1 LERVG
6 ASQQRAAARCDR
18 QDVAGQSV
26 STAIMIRREGHP
38 VPEVAMAQDRPDP
51 GHYRVD
57 QPGPGPA
64 PVGDGKTE
72 GGHRVDRVDPDSYG
86 QHFGAGLDT
95 GQHRLGE
102 MASTEDPC
110 DSNTLGVHSDVTQ
123 MLQDRA
129 RPQQQCGP
137 QPART
142 SSIGREASSFTS
154 GAPRGQADG

>member
-1 LERVG
+1 
-6 ASQQRAAARCDR
+6 
-18 QDVAGQSV
+18 
-26 STAIMIRREGHP
+26 MIRREGHP

-102 MASTEDPC
+102 MASTEDPR

-137 QPART
+137 PTGPYQLYRPGSLVIHERRAEGP
-142 SSIGREASSFTS
+142 SGRLI
-154 GAPRGQADG
+154 P